1 MNTQTPDATHF
12 LQFWLTIALIVSV
25 LSGIASM
32 FAAFGGR
39 KQKREVSFTFTPASK
54 EEFDQFT
61 ATTNQNFVQIRDEM
75 KQDRHDNQIHTSQ
88 RQEKLFAE
96 MKSTRLELDGKIEAT
111 RRELSEKIDGMEQ
124 RVIATL
130 KNTSAI

>member
-61 ATTNQNFVQIRDEM
+61 ATTHQNFAQIRD
-75 KQDRHDNQIHTSQ
+75 
-88 RQEKLFAE
+88 
-96 MKSTRLELDGKIEAT
+96 
-111 RRELSEKIDGMEQ
+111 
-124 RVIATL
+124 
-130 KNTSAI
+130 